1 MTTPLRVLILEDR
14 PSEAEL
20 MLHEL
25 RRAEFDPQWQRVDSE
40 SDYLANLDPA
50 PDVILADYSLPQF
63 DAMQALRLMQAR
75 GLEVPFIVVTG
86 RVSEEV
92 AVECMKQGAADY
104 LLKDR
109 LARLGPAVRHA
120 IDKKRI
126 RDEKERAENAL
137 RQSAQLFRSVAES
150 AADGIVLLNRKWLV
164 QYWNSAAERIF
175 LYSGQDVLGKPIDLL
190 LSEDGRQA
198 LRARQERIRRSAQGL
213 PFRDAA
219 EFDGVR
225 KGGDVFPMQVSIAAW
240 ESNKELYYTCIIRD
254 LTEARQAQRQAELQ
268 DRLAAVGH
276 LAAGIAHDFNNILGT
291 IILYSQLVLER
302 RQHLPQDRERL
313 TTIFSQA
320 QRGAALISQV
330 LDFSRRSVMERH
342 PMDLLPF
349 LKEVEKLL
357 TRTLP
362 ESIRVRLHFDGET
375 FVLMADPT
383 RMQQVIMNLALNAR
397 DAMPD
402 GGELSIELT
411 QLEVKDQQAAAHP
424 EMEPG
429 KWVRIGITDT
439 GTGIPPDVLPHIFEP
454 FFTTRPAGKGTGLGL
469 AQVYGI
475 VKQHDGFIDVESQ
488 QGNGTTIAVYIPASD
503 EKVATQITRD
513 LHAVEAG
520 GGETILVV
528 EDDEATRAA
537 ISDTLRSLDYRVL
550 HASNGKEAL
559 RVYQRKADEIDL
571 VLSDLVMPDMGGRAL
586 FHALC
591 KMSREVNLVLMSGYP
606 LGSETDELLDRRRV
620 AWLQKPFSSI
630 TIARAVRQALLPK
643 DFTRGAP
650 SLHQ

>member
-1 MTTPLRVLILEDR
+1 MTIPLRVLILEDR

-20 MLHEL
+20 MLQEL
-25 RRAEFDPQWQRVDSE
+25 RRAKFDPQWQRVDTE
-40 SDYLANLDPA
+40 ADYLANLDPA

-63 DAMQALRLMQAR
+63 DAMQALRLMQER
-75 GLEVPFIVVTG
+75 GLDVPFIVVTG

-120 IDKKRI
+120 IDEKVT
-126 RDEKERAENAL
+126 RDEKKRAEKA
-137 RQSAQLFRSVAES
+137 
-150 AADGIVLLNRKWLV
+150 
-164 QYWNSAAERIF
+164 
-175 LYSGQDVLGKPIDLL
+175 LL
-190 LSEDGRQA
+190 LSDQRYRGIFEGVQDAIFIESLTGEILDVNA
-198 LRARQERIRRSAQGL
+198 RACEMFGWTREEFLTKTVSDLVPEEHIAVIPSVIYAGGL
-213 PFRDAA
+213 PDTPVETVNIRANGERFSVELSARLQNL
-219 EFDGVR
+219 DGETVML
-225 KGGDVFPMQVSIAAW
+225 VV
-240 ESNKELYYTCIIRD
+240 LRD
-254 LTEARQAQRQAELQ
+254 LTEVRQAQRQAELQ
-268 DRLAAVGH
+268 DRLAAVGQ

-291 IILYSQLVLER
+291 IILYSQLLLDGQ
-302 RQHLPQDRERL
+302 QHLPQDRERL

-320 QRGAALISQV
+320 QRGAALISQI
-330 LDFSRRSVMERH
+330 LDFSRRSVMEPH
-342 PMDLLPF
+342 VMDLLPF

-362 ESIRVRLHFDGET
+362 ENIRVRLHFDREA

-411 QLEVKDQQAAAHP
+411 QLEVKDQQVAAHP

-429 KWVRIGITDT
+429 RWVRIRITDT
-439 GTGIPPDVLPHIFEP
+439 GTGIPPDVLQHIFEP
-454 FFTTRPAGKGTGLGL
+454 FFTTRPTGKGTGLGL

-475 VKQHDGFIDVESQ
+475 VKQHDGYIDVESQ
-488 QGNGTTIAVYIPASD
+488 QGRGTTFTVYIPASD
-503 EKVATQITRD
+503 EMVPPEITPD
-513 LHAVEAG
+513 IGTVEAG
-520 GGETILVV
+520 GGETILLV

-537 ISDTLRSLDYRVL
+537 ISDTLGSLDYRVL
-550 HASNGKEAL
+550 HASNGREAL

-586 FHALC
+586 FHALSE
-591 KMSREVNLVLMSGYP
+591 MSQEVNVVLMSGYP
-606 LGSETDELLDRRRV
+606 LSSETDELLDRPRV
-620 AWLQKPFSSI
+620 AWLQKPFSTM
-630 TIARAVRQALLPK
+630 TIARAVRQALVPK
-643 DFTRGAP
+643 DLTGGAR